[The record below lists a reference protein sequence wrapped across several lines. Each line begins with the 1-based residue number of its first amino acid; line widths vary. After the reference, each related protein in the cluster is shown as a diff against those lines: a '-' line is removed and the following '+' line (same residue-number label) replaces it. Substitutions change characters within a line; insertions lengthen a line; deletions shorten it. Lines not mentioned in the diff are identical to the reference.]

1 MRFSLKKKKKKKMKR
16 TYLVLILFIAL
27 SLFLIYLPGSSLLIS
42 QQETYFVESVDASC
56 HVYLDDIKE
65 VVSSVRRVVVFFF
78 SHQESRTI
86 THRLVRCLTK
96 LLWLD
101 EILQLSLS
109 HTHTIKHNRLRQTR
123 KARRSGI
130 RDETIETEGSFV

>member
-1 MRFSLKKKKKKKMKR
+1 MMKAVSNLAFLSFSKKMKR

-42 QQETYFVESVDASC
+42 QQETYFVESVSFDASC

-86 THRLVRCLTK
+86 TPHIHRLVRSIFDILTM
-96 LLWLD
+96 
-101 EILQLSLS
+101 I
-109 HTHTIKHNRLRQTR
+109 
-123 KARRSGI
+123 G
-130 RDETIETEGSFV
+130 

>member
-1 MRFSLKKKKKKKMKR
+1 MMMKAVSNLAFLSQKKKKKMKR

-86 THRLVRCLTK
+86 TPHIHRLVRSIFDILTM
-96 LLWLD
+96 
-101 EILQLSLS
+101 I
-109 HTHTIKHNRLRQTR
+109 
-123 KARRSGI
+123 G
-130 RDETIETEGSFV
+130 